1 MCKLEYN
8 IKVEKPKKII
18 KMIKWEKNPTIKI
31 R

>member
-18 KMIKWEKNPTIKI
+18 KMIKWEKKPYDKN
-31 R
+31 